1 MAAPI
6 TSVKLKELTAEEI
19 QSEKLLELQLLLTKQ
34 EQAINKILE
43 ITGGLDDAGVLDAVR
58 AMVKAKDQIAEIAV
72 GQASR
77 EPVTNL
83 INHVINASGMLTAI
97 SPDVTEKLAASVK
110 SGLNEA
116 ELNDGNNETIGVFD
130 LIKSLKDPDVNRA
143 VKFGLHFLKGMG
155 KGLDGEQ

>member
-6 TSVKLKELTAEEI
+6 TSIKLKELTAEEI
-19 QSEKLLELQLLLTKQ
+19 QNEKLLELQLLLTKQ

-43 ITGGLDDAGVLDAVR
+43 ITGGLDDAGVLDAVK
-58 AMVKAKDQIAEIAV
+58 AMVKAKDEIAEIAV

-97 SPDVTEKLAASVK
+97 RPDVTEKLAASVK

-155 KGLDGEQ
+155 KGLDGE

>member
-6 TSVKLKELTAEEI
+6 TSIKMKELTADEI
-19 QSEKLLELQLLLTKQ
+19 QHEKLLELQLLLTKQ

-43 ITGGLDDAGVLDAVR
+43 ITGGLDDAGVLDAVK
-58 AMVKAKDQIAEIAV
+58 AMVKAKDEIAEIAV
-72 GQASR
+72 GQVSR

-83 INHVINASGMLTAI
+83 INHVLNASGMLTTI
-97 SPDVTEKLAASVK
+97 SPDVTEKLARSVE

-116 ELNDGNNETIGVFD
+116 EFNGNNETIGVFD

-143 VKFGLHFLKGMG
+143 VKFGMHFLKGMG
-155 KGLDGEQ
+155 KGLNGE